1 MEFRKRMEI
10 VINYYK
16 EENVDIIDHNTV
28 TKNEEFTP
36 IIPEQKTSNKEYVS
50 KPCKNLEKLFS
61 QKKRK

>member
-1 MEFRKRMEI
+1 MEI

-16 EENVDIIDHNTV
+16 EENVDIIDHNNV
-28 TKNEEFTP
+28 TTKVEEFTP